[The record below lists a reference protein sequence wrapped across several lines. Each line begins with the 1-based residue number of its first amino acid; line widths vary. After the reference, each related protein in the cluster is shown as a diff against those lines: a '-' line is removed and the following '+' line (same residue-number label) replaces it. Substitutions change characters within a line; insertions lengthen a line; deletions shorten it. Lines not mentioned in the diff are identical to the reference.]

1 MMCRILIITTTLLAT
16 TFAGHSGAYA
26 YQDAPATPPT
36 LIQRA
41 KRPNFTEREWNGI
54 YFENLFRDAL
64 VGNRPE
70 PQASAAMTQN
80 GPSAPNTVDKPSNP
94 ENASAFSWSDHID
107 STVIEDEVKTLQQRL
122 VADITTPGRFKSDYG
137 KIHHSYS
144 MLSMLFGI
152 VYEYDKDVRWKEL
165 SAVAQPAF
173 ARAAANSRVGSLQAY
188 NNAKL
193 QRDNLT
199 EMVRGG
205 RFNDNEKSIEAIDWP
220 SAVNRSPM
228 MLQLE
233 TTLGILKPHLSNQTE
248 FTQNSET
255 IYHGA
260 NLISAMGQV
269 LCQTDMEAADE
280 EDYAAYAQEM
290 SAAAQ
295 KVIEGTK
302 TNNYD
307 LASEGFNLIEQSCSN
322 CHDEW
327 R

>member
-1 MMCRILIITTTLLAT
+1 MMFRISTLMTFLAAAMIT
-16 TFAGHSGAYA
+16 GPMVVHA
-26 YQDAPATPPT
+26 YQDAPATPPK

-41 KRPNFTEREWNGI
+41 KRPQFTEREWNGI
-54 YFENLFRDAL
+54 YFENLFRDGL
-64 VGNRPE
+64 VGDRPE
-70 PQASAAMTQN
+70 PQVAPIANSSPAAPKPGSENSSGQN
-80 GPSAPNTVDKPSNP
+80 SGKFT
-94 ENASAFSWSDHID
+94 WSQHID
-107 STVIEDEVKTLQQRL
+107 SSVIEDEVKTLQQRL
-122 VADITTPGRFKSDYG
+122 AADITTPGRFKSDYG
-137 KIHHSYS
+137 KIHQSYS

-152 VYEYDKDVRWKEL
+152 IYEYDKDVRWKDL
-165 SAVAQPAF
+165 SSVAQPAL

-205 RFNDNEKSIEAIDWP
+205 RFNDNEKSVEAIEWP

-233 TTLGILKPHLSNQTE
+233 TTLGILKPHLSNKTE

-255 IYHGA
+255 IFHGA

-290 SAAAQ
+290 STAARQ
-295 KVIEGTK
+295 VIEATK

-307 LASEGFNLIEQSCSN
+307 LAAEGFNLIEQSCSN